1 MLFRSEMRLAPGRRE
16 RRRIMTTHVIFWFV
30 LVGWSAGWVTGR
42 AMTGAN
48 AGQFVDI
55 VLGILGGVGG
65 GYLMHNMEPPS
76 NWGFLYA
83 VLVAAASAA
92 LLTWMYRKLTG
103 HAQWVGRS
111 EA

>member
-1 MLFRSEMRLAPGRRE
+1 
-16 RRRIMTTHVIFWFV
+16 
-30 LVGWSAGWVTGR
+30 
-42 AMTGAN
+42 
-48 AGQFVDI
+48 
-55 VLGILGGVGG
+55 
-65 GYLMHNMEPPS
+65 MEPPS